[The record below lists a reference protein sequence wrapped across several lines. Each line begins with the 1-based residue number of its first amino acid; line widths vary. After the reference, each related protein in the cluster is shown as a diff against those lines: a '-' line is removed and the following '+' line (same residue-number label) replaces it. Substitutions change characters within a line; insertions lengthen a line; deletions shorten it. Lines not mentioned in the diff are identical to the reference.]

1 MIKIGDKVYLN
12 LQEAVLSNAID
23 IETLKRMTGYNGPF
37 ASTSEIT
44 DPVTKALYLVGTTIP
59 YAIYQYTGTGYT
71 YLGTFAANG
80 DQGPQG
86 VPGPQGPAGVPGE
99 QGPKGDKG
107 DTGAQGPI
115 GPEGPQGIQGPA
127 GPAGPQGPK
136 GDQGD
141 AGAQGPQGPKG
152 DPGADGLEG
161 PQGPQ
166 GEPGPTGP
174 QGPIGPAGPK
184 GDKGDAGPEGPAG
197 MPGPAGLPGEEG
209 PQGPMGP
216 QGPAGKDGLTT
227 SISVNGS
234 VYNQVDGK
242 ITLPDYPTVSGNYV
256 TTDTKQTITGEKTI
270 KNDLIVHGKIDVKEN
285 NLSTRIYPTGV
296 DIYKEPNTST
306 GEAGYEFDIGLF
318 GDQALLQFAK
328 TESSGTQQTYMYY
341 LPNDKSGT
349 IALTKDIPTVPA
361 LAPVATT
368 GSYNDLIDKPAIP
381 TNYVPFTTVGDKP
394 YVDIG
399 NYYGSGAERGFTS
412 MNMLDRTYN
421 TYTLPGDRSGVIAL
435 TSDIPTIP
443 TLATVATTGSY
454 NDLID
459 KPTIPT
465 KTSQLTNDSGFITN
479 SALTNYVTTTQLN
492 ASLSEKQDFR
502 IFKSLEEF
510 NEKKGTSLTVVSGID
525 NMKDIADAMSEGDM
539 LIIRVAY
546 ITASEIYFGLD
557 TSTGWTKMF
566 IFTKSNGICD
576 VECRT
581 TQPATLKRLLNQDGL
596 IGDWQELATKD
607 AIPTTATSTVTPT
620 TTQLTFTYADNTTET
635 VTLMTAATVT
645 TTLS

>member
-23 IETLKRMTGYNGPF
+23 IETLKRMTGYSGPF
-37 ASTSEIT
+37 ASLNDIK

-115 GPEGPQGIQGPA
+115 GPEGPQGVQGPA

-184 GDKGDAGPEGPAG
+184 GDKGDAGPEGPV
-197 MPGPAGLPGEEG
+197 GPIG
-209 PQGPMGP
+209 PQGPAGIQGEPGPEGP

-234 VYNQVDGK
+234 TYTQVDGK
-242 ITLPDYPTVSGNYV
+242 ITLPDYPTVPTKYV
-256 TTDTKQTITGEKTI
+256 TTDTKQNITGDKTFDGGLTVSAMGGSFTMQPLGWGI
-270 KNDLIVHGKIDVKEN
+270 FRHKDTTKDKQIDFKLPVDK
-285 NLSTRIYPTGV
+285 TG
-296 DIYKEPNTST
+296 
-306 GEAGYEFDIGLF
+306 
-318 GDQALLQFAK
+318 
-328 TESSGTQQTYMYY
+328 TEY
-341 LPNDKSGT
+341 T
-349 IALTKDIPTVPA
+349 IATTDDIPTIPTNYVTIDTGQKISGPKTFTGALICSSLVKGLQYNMELIGTGIFNYYNGNEARFIDFSLPVNKAGSEYTIATTDDIPTVPA

-368 GSYNDLIDKPAIP
+368 GSYNDLLDKP
-381 TNYVPFTTVGDKP
+381 
-394 YVDIG
+394 
-399 NYYGSGAERGFTS
+399 S
-412 MNMLDRTYN
+412 
-421 TYTLPGDRSGVIAL
+421 
-435 TSDIPTIP
+435 
-443 TLATVATTGSY
+443 
-454 NDLID
+454 
-459 KPTIPT
+459 
-465 KTSQLTNDSGFITN
+465 
-479 SALTNYVTTTQLN
+479 
-492 ASLSEKQDFR
+492 
-502 IFKSLEEF
+502 
-510 NEKKGTSLTVVSGID
+510 
-525 NMKDIADAMSEGDM
+525 
-539 LIIRVAY
+539 
-546 ITASEIYFGLD
+546 
-557 TSTGWTKMF
+557 
-566 IFTKSNGICD
+566 
-576 VECRT
+576 
-581 TQPATLKRLLNQDGL
+581 
-596 IGDWQELATKD
+596 
-607 AIPTTATSTVTPT
+607 IPTTATSTSTLTPT
-620 TTQLTFTYADNTTET
+620 TTQLVFTYTDNTTET
-635 VTLMTAATVT
+635 VTLMTAATVDTT